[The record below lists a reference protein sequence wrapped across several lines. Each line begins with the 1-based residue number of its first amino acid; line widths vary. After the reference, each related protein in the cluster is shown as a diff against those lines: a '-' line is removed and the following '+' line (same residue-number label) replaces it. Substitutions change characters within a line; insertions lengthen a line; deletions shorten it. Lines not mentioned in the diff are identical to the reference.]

1 MSSLMCGCTAGLSG
15 SALTPKPEVSEL
27 DPLLDLSLPEEQ
39 ELPFLTIGSTVRLTT
54 GEDGM
59 DGEKEDCVRI
69 LICESKVH
77 VSYLETLFAVCLDGC
92 SQVRELMEGVIKAS
106 KKA

>member
-15 SALTPKPEVSEL
+15 SAMTPKPEISEL

-54 GEDGM
+54 GEDSM
-59 DGEKEDCVRI
+59 DAEKEDLIRI
-69 LICESKVH
+69 LVCESKVQT
-77 VSYLETLFAVCLDGC
+77 SYLETLFAVCLDGC
-92 SQVRELMEGVIKAS
+92 SQIRELMEGVIKAS